1 MTVMPVIVVAVMVV
15 VDEDGGGQGVE
26 SGVWGAIDDGS
37 IKAEGTTCD
46 EAKFLNQGIEGRAG
60 LSGDNAMFAGDE
72 SHQRGQVQVAQPVD
86 LAKQKLLLLI
96 PVIRHKGVSVSRS
109 L

>member
-1 MTVMPVIVVAVMVV
+1 MTVMPVIVVGVMVV
-15 VDEDGGGQGVE
+15 VDEDGGGQVVE

-60 LSGDNAMFAGDE
+60 LSADNAMFAGDE
-72 SHQRGQVQVAQPVD
+72 AQQRGQVQVAQPVD

-96 PVIRHKGVSVSRS
+96 PVIRPKGVSVSRS